1 MYHTYV
7 IVHIMHPTQYAQNKS
22 LKLVLALWIEQTITA
37 NTLRV
42 SSKIFSG
49 SSQELPSGSP
59 DEAPA
64 CRLCAPMAP
73 GALAA
78 PHVNKLV

>member
-22 LKLVLALWIEQTITA
+22 LKLVLALWMEQTITA

-49 SSQELPSGSP
+49 SSQVLPWGSP
-59 DEAPA
+59 VKGPA
-64 CRLCAPMAP
+64 CRLWEGMEH
-73 GALAA
+73 GGLAA
-78 PHVNKLV
+78 SPANKLV